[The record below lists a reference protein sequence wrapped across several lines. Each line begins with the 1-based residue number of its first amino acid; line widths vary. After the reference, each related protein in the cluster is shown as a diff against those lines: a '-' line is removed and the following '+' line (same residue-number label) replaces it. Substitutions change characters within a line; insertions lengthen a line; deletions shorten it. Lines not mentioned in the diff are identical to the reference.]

1 MRQVCQARKAWQNAS
16 HHLACVSI
24 HTTHVHQSVLLT
36 STIYTSVE
44 VGFSVPDCLLAIT
57 IFSKVRATK
66 KPPLEGDLYVSAR
79 RPLRNAPKRQAIS
92 RLEPGTPTAH
102 MWTCLLLLPSGPDK
116 VHRDILRWTQ
126 LSSLLNGRQT
136 LKLLPGGRH
145 QSCYSGLQV
154 TGHR

>member
-1 MRQVCQARKAWQNAS
+1 MLRGRDGGS
-16 HHLACVSI
+16 
-24 HTTHVHQSVLLT
+24 
-36 STIYTSVE
+36 YTDPAIGMTKILPATYLMGSCLSVE
-44 VGFSVPDCLLAIT
+44 TGASVPDCLLAIT
-57 IFSKVRATK
+57 IFSKVGQEK
-66 KPPLEGDLYVSAR
+66 KSPMEGDLYVSAR

>member
-1 MRQVCQARKAWQNAS
+1 MLSGAGRRQLYRSSYWHDENFSS
-16 HHLACVSI
+16 HLFDGMLFIVG
-24 HTTHVHQSVLLT
+24 T
-36 STIYTSVE
+36 
-44 VGFSVPDCLLAIT
+44 GFSVPDCLLAIT
-57 IFSKVRATK
+57 IFSKVKATK

>member
-1 MRQVCQARKAWQNAS
+1 MLRGRDGGS
-16 HHLACVSI
+16 HTDPATGMTKTFAGYLFDA
-24 HTTHVHQSVLLT
+24 T
-36 STIYTSVE
+36 
-44 VGFSVPDCLLAIT
+44 GFSVPDGLLAIT
-57 IFSKVRATK
+57 IFGKVKPTK

>member
-1 MRQVCQARKAWQNAS
+1 MERRCSGGRGGVSYTDPDTGVTKIFPATYLMGCCLSLGRCFLSRIACWRLRFLARWGQ
-16 HHLACVSI
+16 
-24 HTTHVHQSVLLT
+24 Q
-36 STIYTSVE
+36 
-44 VGFSVPDCLLAIT
+44 
-57 IFSKVRATK
+57 K

>member
-1 MRQVCQARKAWQNAS
+1 MKPSEWPFSFARLGGQ
-16 HHLACVSI
+16 
-24 HTTHVHQSVLLT
+24 
-36 STIYTSVE
+36 E
-44 VGFSVPDCLLAIT
+44 
-57 IFSKVRATK
+57 K